1 MKHPKAAGAL
11 ALTAAAAACWLV
23 AAPYGRATA
32 LILRAAGADGW
43 PGRIAAW
50 DVARVT
56 ETTEDIPTRHG
67 PARAVLYRPAAR
79 VSRSALLV
87 GGVHPAG
94 AEESR
99 LRGLARDLAQAGFGV
114 VTPEIADLRHYRITA
129 RATDTIEDAA
139 RWLSARPDL
148 APDHRVGIMGI
159 SFSGGLAIV
168 AAGRPALRDHVAY
181 VFSFGGYGSL
191 PRVLEYLC
199 AGAAAAG
206 RSGAPAPHDYGVAVV
221 LLGVVDRVVPPAQVD
236 LLRDGVLTFLSA
248 SSLAGADQAGSEA
261 LFAKARALE
270 ADMAEPAASLMHQV
284 NTRDVAALGPRLL
297 PHIGALGDD
306 PSLSP
311 ERSPAPAA
319 PVYLLH
325 AAGDNVIPT
334 AETPLLAA
342 YLERQT
348 RVRVLLTSMV
358 AHAGVSP
365 DARPAELWP
374 LVRFWTD
381 LLSN

>member
-1 MKHPKAAGAL
+1 VASATFL
-11 ALTAAAAACWLV
+11 IAAAAAVSLV
-23 AAPYGRATA
+23 AGPY
-32 LILRAAGADGW
+32 LRAAALIVRATGTEGW
-43 PGRIAAW
+43 PGRLARW
-50 DVARVT
+50 DASSVT
-56 ETTEDIPTRHG
+56 EAAAEIPTRYG
-67 PARAVLYRPAAR
+67 PAHAVLYRPAGR

-87 GGVHPAG
+87 SGVHPAG

-99 LRGLARDLAQAGFGV
+99 LRGLARDLAGAGFGV
-114 VTPEIADLRHYRITA
+114 VTPEIADLMNYRITS

-139 RWLSARPDL
+139 RWLSGRADL
-148 APDHRVGIMGI
+148 APDHRVGLMGI

-168 AAGRPALRDHVAY
+168 AAGRPALRNHIAY

-191 PRVLEYLC
+191 PRVLKYLC
-199 AGAAAAG
+199 GGAGSAAA
-206 RSGAPAPHDYGVAVV
+206 SGAPPPHDYGVAVV
-221 LLGVVDRVVPPAQVD
+221 LYGVVDRVVPPAQVS
-236 LLRDGVLTFLSA
+236 LLREGVLTFLSA
-248 SSLAGADQAGSEA
+248 SSLAGIDRPRSEE

-270 ADMAEPAASLMHQV
+270 AQMPDPAATLMHEV
-284 NTRDVAALGPRLL
+284 NTRDVSALGPRLL

-325 AAGDNVIPT
+325 ALGDNVTPT
-334 AETPLLAA
+334 AETPRLGA
-342 YLERQT
+342 YLEQYT
-348 RVRVLLTSMV
+348 RVRVLLTPLV

-365 DARPAELWP
+365 DARASDLWP
-374 LVRFWTD
+374 LVSFWTD